1 MNPINPRNPID
12 SAYQETLDFL
22 FHLETSKGIDLKLE
36 RVRLALAAL
45 GSPERDFVSLHI
57 AGTNGKGSTA
67 AILHAIL
74 SAAGYRTALYTSPH
88 LVDFCERIRIGGHS
102 IVPQEVVELV
112 NELCHCFANNGLA
125 LTYFEFVTVL
135 AFYYFA
141 RSQVEVAAVEV
152 GLGGRFD
159 ATNVVAPGVAVITS
173 VGLDHEEYLGT
184 NLASIARE
192 KGGII
197 KGGVPAVVGKV
208 DKEIEVLLREIAD
221 SQGSPVYLFA
231 KDFLVRSREDA
242 TFDYH
247 GLGWR
252 AERLPL
258 SLRGA
263 YQRRN
268 AAVALAALE
277 LIHSQFPVGERHIR
291 EGLEAVR
298 WPGRL
303 QIVQEKPLVVL
314 DGAHNPQGVETLVE
328 ELPTLLGSRRVKLL
342 FGVMQDKKWTE
353 MVPPLARIASEVVVT
368 RAARPRGEDPHALA
382 RAFAPFLPTRVV
394 EDAQEACWQLI
405 QETDPQGAVL
415 VCGSLFLIGAVY
427 PFFCRT
433 KNGFSP
439 LPARSTQVW

>member
-1 MNPINPRNPID
+1 M
-12 SAYQETLDFL
+12 SKGVEHKTYQETLDFL
-22 FHLETSKGIDLKLE
+22 FHLEVSQGIDLKLE
-36 RVRLALAAL
+36 RVHLALATL

-74 SAAGYRTALYTSPH
+74 SAAGYRTGLYTSPH
-88 LVDFCERIRIGGHS
+88 LVDFCERIRIGERG
-102 IVPQEVVELV
+102 IAPGEVVELV
-112 NELCHCFANNGLA
+112 AELCRCFANGGLA

-141 RSQVEVAAVEV
+141 LSRVEVAAVEV

-159 ATNVVAPGVAVITS
+159 ATNVIAPGVAIITS
-173 VGLDHEEYLGT
+173 VGLDHEEYLGAD
-184 NLASIARE
+184 LPSVARE
-192 KGGII
+192 KGGIL

-208 DKEIEVLLREIAD
+208 DEGVRVLLREIAD
-221 SQGSPVYLFA
+221 GQGSPVYFFSR
-231 KDFLVRSREDA
+231 DFGVRLREDG

-247 GLGWR
+247 GLQWR

-277 LIHSQFPVGERHIR
+277 LIQSRFPVCEKHIR
-291 EGLEAVR
+291 EGLEAVQ

-303 QIVQEKPLVVL
+303 EVVQEKPLVVL
-314 DGAHNPQGVETLVE
+314 DGAHNLQGVETLVE
-328 ELPTLLGSRRVKLL
+328 EVPPLLGERKAKLL
-342 FGVMQDKKWTE
+342 FGVMRDKRWAE
-353 MVPPLARIASEVVVT
+353 MVPRLARVASEVVVT
-368 RAARPRGEDPHALA
+368 RVARPRSEDPHALA
-382 RAFAPFLPTRVV
+382 KAFASFLPTRVV
-394 EDAQEACWQLI
+394 EDAQEACRQLI
-405 QETDPQGAVL
+405 QETDPQEAVL

-427 PFFCRT
+427 PLFCQAKDVFT
-433 KNGFSP
+433 SP
-439 LPARSTQVW
+439 LTRSTQSQ